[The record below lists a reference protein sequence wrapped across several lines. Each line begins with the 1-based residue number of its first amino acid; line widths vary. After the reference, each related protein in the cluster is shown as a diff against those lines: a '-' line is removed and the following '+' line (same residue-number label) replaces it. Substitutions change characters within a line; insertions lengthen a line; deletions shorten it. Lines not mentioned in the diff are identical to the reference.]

1 MMALFSR
8 QKLIAA
14 LIAGCTAAAF
24 NSVSLAADADAA
36 AVPAAHQE
44 MAADFDKATLPV
56 DPGKALYEKHLHHM
70 MSDYSWMTQDTAK
83 RAAMAF
89 TAIDKA
95 VKAGKI
101 NDAQAASLQ
110 KAVIDFYQENKSYAE
125 QLARL
130 SGDEAKA
137 YRVDC
142 AEFLQLSKNIDR
154 LSKQSGVD
162 AAVIEDI
169 LSHPQKVQPGDRD
182 QRAAAFL
189 GQLVKQQK
197 LTAEEANSMIA
208 FMTKSH
214 SDFAKMNDEQRQA
227 YKEKVQA
234 MSEDQ
239 RYEEMS
245 KATGISV
252 DRLKEIFTVMKQELK
267 AQIAANQKAADSEA
281 KADSA
286 Q

>member
-1 MMALFSR
+1 MALFSR
-8 QKLIAA
+8 QKFVAA
-14 LIAGCTAAAF
+14 LIAGCTAAAV
-24 NSVSLAADADAA
+24 NSVSLAAEAADTA
-36 AVPAAHQE
+36 AVPAVHQE
-44 MAADFDKATLPV
+44 MAADFDKATLPA

-125 QLARL
+125 QLAKL

-137 YRVDC
+137 YKTDC
-142 AEFLQLSKNIDR
+142 AEFLQLNKNIDR

-162 AAVIEDI
+162 DAVIEDI
-169 LSHPQKVQPGDRD
+169 LSHPQKVQPGSRD
-182 QRAAAFL
+182 QRASAFL

-197 LTAEEANSMIA
+197 LTSDEANAMIA

-214 SDFAKMNDEQRQA
+214 ENFAKMNDEQRQA

-245 KATGISV
+245 NATGISV
-252 DRLKEIFTVMKQELK
+252 DRLKEIFAIMKQEIK
-267 AQIAANQKAADSEA
+267 TQVTVNQKTKDSQQIAQSE
-281 KADSA
+281 
-286 Q
+286 